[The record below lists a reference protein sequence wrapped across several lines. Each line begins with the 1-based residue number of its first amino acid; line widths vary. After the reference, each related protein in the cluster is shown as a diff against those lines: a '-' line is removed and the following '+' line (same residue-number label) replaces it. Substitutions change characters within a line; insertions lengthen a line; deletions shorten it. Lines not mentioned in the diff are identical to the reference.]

1 MGKAVCAAYRE
12 DSAVNMLYSVC
23 RIPHGMT
30 AEEAACLYNRHNLT
44 CYQCG
49 AASKDFN
56 LTLGDSVSDLGIE
69 TSSCLLNISVEGL
82 FVCLA
87 QRQWLNGS
95 MSLAQHI
102 GNFSTTK
109 VVPQPTSHPAALDVS
124 LCYNLVAVIV
134 IIWLLLVILVCGCSC
149 TWCCGLWT
157 CKKGCSPCSKRKDGY
172 SKWHFYNYSILKHLE
187 FLE

>member
-30 AEEAACLYNRHNLT
+30 AEEAACLYNRHDLQLM

-49 AASKDFN
+49 VVSKGFN
-56 LTLGDSVSDLGIE
+56 STLDDSVSDLGIE
-69 TSSCLLNISVEGL
+69 TSSCLLNIWVEGL

-95 MSLAQHI
+95 VSLAQHI
-102 GNFSTTK
+102 GNFSTTR
-109 VVPQPTSHPAALDVS
+109 VVPQPTSHPPVS
-124 LCYNLVAVIV
+124 LCYSLIAVI
-134 IIWLLLVILVCGCSC
+134 VILVCGCC
-149 TWCCGLWT
+149 TLCCGLWI
-157 CKKGCSPCSKRKDGY
+157 CKKRCSPCSKHKDGY
-172 SKWHFYNYSILKHLE
+172 SKWHFYNYSMHFMALE

>member
-30 AEEAACLYNRHNLT
+30 AEEAACLYNRRNLT
-44 CYQCG
+44 CYQCDVV
-49 AASKDFN
+49 SKGFN
-56 LTLGDSVSDLGIE
+56 STLGDSVSDLGIE
-69 TSSCLLNISVEGL
+69 TSSCLLNIWVEGL

-102 GNFSTTK
+102 GNFSTARM
-109 VVPQPTSHPAALDVS
+109 VPQPTSHPPVS
-124 LCYNLVAVIV
+124 LCYSLIAVIV
-134 IIWLLLVILVCGCSC
+134 ILVCVCC
-149 TWCCGLWT
+149 TLCCRLWI

-172 SKWHFYNYSILKHLE
+172 SKWHFYNYSMHFMALE